1 MFIDDTFIICICN
14 NYGIRVQGNVMTLY
28 REITRRPAK
37 STIDK
42 VELAIQ
48 LVWNRIEKDIIRE
61 MSAEKIKKFA
71 IL

>member
-1 MFIDDTFIICICN
+1 
-14 NYGIRVQGNVMTLY
+14 MTLY